1 MHDPLIPRVPD
12 DWTVWAFSDPHGVAT
27 GLEAAFV
34 RAGLLDHRLRWS
46 APPRTALVG
55 CGDYLDRGRDSPRVV
70 ALLRRLEVEAPAAGS
85 RAIFARGNH
94 EHLLHQLAVG
104 VSDDL
109 DVWLTYG
116 GQATLDAYRCPPP
129 DSGDPRAAFRELD
142 LRAPGLVAWLGGLVH
157 GVRWRDVLFVHGG
170 LPPWTDLDD
179 LGRTT
184 EQHLWVRRD
193 FFETS
198 WRSGAFTGFE
208 QAGVHRVVFGHTPL
222 GDGARLFHEGRSLS
236 IDTNA
241 CGNPQLPPGARRMVT
256 LVELTGEVTL
266 DAARRV
272 VVATD
277 DAPDGR
283 RA

>member
-27 GLEAAFV
+27 GLEAALV
-34 RAGLLDHRLRWS
+34 LAGLLDEELRWA

-55 CGDYLDRGRDSPRVV
+55 CGDYLDRGLDSPRVV
-70 ALLRRLEVEAPAAGS
+70 ALLRRLQVEAAAAGG
-85 RAIFARGNH
+85 RALLARGNH
-94 EHLLHQLAVG
+94 EHLLYQLGIGA
-104 VSDDL
+104 SDEVE
-109 DVWLTYG
+109 VWLTYG
-116 GQATLDAYRCPPP
+116 GRATLDAYGCAAPPAEP
-129 DSGDPRAAFRELD
+129 LAAVRELE
-142 LRAPGLVAWLGGLVH
+142 LCAPGLFAWLGGLVH
-157 GVRWRDVLFVHGG
+157 AVRWRDVLFVHGG
-170 LPPWTDLDD
+170 LPPWADLDD

-184 EQHLWVRRD
+184 EQHLWVRRE
-193 FFETS
+193 FFETP

-222 GDGARLFHEGRSLS
+222 ANGARAFHEGRSLG

-256 LVELTGEVTL
+256 LVELAGEVAL